1 MGYTFFYWEHFKTN
15 TKKKFGEILDGYSP
29 AELFV
34 TPHFQSLKQEIL
46 ESGYVSFKQW
56 NEKIV
61 FKADEFYKTNKV
73 KEMSCKEIR
82 WGMDHGI
89 KQYELI
95 LVSHLQCIII
105 YCDWSEL
112 CTLFSSTFR
121 KRHEFEPLEL
131 LKKRHSK
138 FHYFGKGL
146 VEAVLDFGICGGSYE
161 IQYSDGEGGPFYSG
175 VSLVMNIGSFS
186 IYLKGPCSTSKDIE
200 IAMNFAKR
208 DGIIISFQNDVFF
221 EGAYQRLF
229 DCSWISHYTDENE
242 RLFISGYRRLR
253 IETIRIIES
262 GNNYKNFVH
271 AFNVFDQMIS
281 GVDRD
286 EYDEMGITA
295 TDSKILDEMINNK
308 LRIKREKDKVID
320 DKYIIDTFDLFLN
333 SKTQIKIK
341 LEDLDKYYKEI
352 NHLIMH
358 SLVDEGIDWRGYNV
372 REERKI
378 NNNSDIDLVNV
389 LNAKMLV
396 IFPNLNEIE
405 IYTTYGSD
413 IYYPGYPLYRFSL
426 SSFLSSIQ
434 SSKSSIKYIINA
446 NREWSGEEETD
457 KTQYPEAS
465 WLNNIVTPSIEK
477 AFNSKNWTITQSVDT
492 DWRGQINACDIL
504 TIHQ

>member
-131 LKKRHSK
+131 IKKRHSK
-138 FHYFGKGL
+138 FYHFGKGL
-146 VEAVLDFGICGGSYE
+146 VEAVHDFG
-161 IQYSDGEGGPFYSG
+161 SDNENWPPESREHGPFYCG
-175 VSLVMNIGSFS
+175 LKKVMNIGFFS

-358 SLVDEGIDWRGYNV
+358 SLVDEGINKEGTNV
-372 REERKI
+372 REERVI

-396 IFPNLNEIE
+396 IFPNLNEIA
-405 IYTTYGSD
+405 IHTTYGSVMAQKE
-413 IYYPGYPLYRFSL
+413 YPLYQFSL
-426 SSFLSSIQ
+426 SAFLSSIQ
-434 SSKSSIKYIINA
+434 VSKSSIKYIIKAHRKEVKNKQTKKY
-446 NREWSGEEETD
+446 E
-457 KTQYPEAS
+457 YPKAS
-465 WLNNIVTPSIEK
+465 WVNDIVTPSIEK
-477 AFNSKNWTITQSVDT
+477 AFNSKNWTITQST
-492 DWRGQINACDIL
+492 HTNKQEQIWMDIL